1 MHFTSK
7 RGVPGAYVPRLPFPY
22 GFALSSHF
30 VLVGRE
36 REQIILGREGHVSIY
51 IGTDQS

>member
-7 RGVPGAYVPRLPFPY
+7 RAVPGAYVPRLPVSY

-30 VLVGRE
+30 FLVGRE
-36 REQIILGREGHVSIY
+36 REQIILGREGHMSIY
-51 IGTDQS
+51 TGTDQS